1 MPHLYHM
8 HWPEPKSP
16 RASHADVRDGKYAD
30 EYIKGW
36 QPLMPLDGH
45 KITPAQRRVIL
56 DKLYRM
62 HFIVY
67 DRLAEI

>member
-1 MPHLYHM
+1 M
-8 HWPEPKSP
+8 
-16 RASHADVRDGKYAD
+16 RDGKYTD
-30 EYIKGW
+30 EYIQEW
-36 QPLMPLDGH
+36 RPLMPLDGH

-56 DKLYRM
+56 DRLYRM